1 MATKTRSMGSRAGGR
16 GGSVSLADEDRRYLN
31 ESLNKARGRVG
42 NADLDEGGVFEAL
55 ERFGLSSDRVERL
68 RTALADLDV
77 RESIDKASEYLA
89 EQIENARDYTKENP
103 GKVIGGAA
111 GVLVGASLL
120 ALAIRRAAG
129 EEKKSRQ
136 RAAAGRKGGR
146 ATASASA
153 KKAAAGRKGGLA
165 SSGSSKKSSSRKSGS
180 SSKRSSGSSSSSRK
194 SSGSK
199 KASKRR

>member
-1 MATKTRSMGSRAGGR
+1 MASKGKSKGSRGGR
-16 GGSVSLADEDRRYLN
+16 AGSVSLADADREYIN
-31 ESLNKARGRVG
+31 QSLNSARGRVG
-42 NADLDEGGVFEAL
+42 SAAVEDEGGLFEAL
-55 ERFGLSSDRVERL
+55 ERFGLSSERVERL
-68 RTALADLDV
+68 REAISDVDV
-77 RESIDKASEYLA
+77 RESVDKASEYLA